1 MDKYSIIRFI
11 SQGSFGKVYLVCNK
25 DTRERL
31 ILKRMKIENL
41 HHYDKENI
49 FNEIKISLFHDCPYL
64 LKTKDFFIK
73 DNYISIIS
81 KYYEK
86 NTLENLIYQRKLSPA
101 KILHYFY
108 QLTLALSYLHEYNII
123 HRDIKSTNIF
133 VDKNDNLVLGDFGI
147 SKILNPLNNL
157 TGTQV
162 GTPYYLSPELAQGIK
177 YTNSADIWSLG
188 VVLYEMI
195 YQKKP
200 FKSRNVVGLL
210 YKIKH
215 DNVLFPNEYN
225 YQFLINLCMKLL
237 NKKEIERPSATEII
251 HQLKDKVLNDEY
263 VMVKIENK
271 VNLNSCKYSKDKSF
285 NSNYKKLKEYYF
297 PKQNLVSI
305 STQTNISIP
314 SYKSYKYTLSSLSL
328 HH

>member
-11 SQGSFGKVYLVCNK
+11 SQGSFGKVYLVCDK

-108 QLTLALSYLHEYNII
+108 LLLL
-123 HRDIKSTNIF
+123 
-133 VDKNDNLVLGDFGI
+133 
-147 SKILNPLNNL
+147 
-157 TGTQV
+157 QV
-162 GTPYYLSPELAQGIK
+162 YDS
-177 YTNSADIWSLG
+177 W
-188 VVLYEMI
+188 
-195 YQKKP
+195 
-200 FKSRNVVGLL
+200 
-210 YKIKH
+210 
-215 DNVLFPNEYN
+215 NE
-225 YQFLINLCMKLL
+225 KGR
-237 NKKEIERPSATEII
+237 K
-251 HQLKDKVLNDEY
+251 
-263 VMVKIENK
+263 
-271 VNLNSCKYSKDKSF
+271 
-285 NSNYKKLKEYYF
+285 
-297 PKQNLVSI
+297 
-305 STQTNISIP
+305 
-314 SYKSYKYTLSSLSL
+314 
-328 HH
+328 